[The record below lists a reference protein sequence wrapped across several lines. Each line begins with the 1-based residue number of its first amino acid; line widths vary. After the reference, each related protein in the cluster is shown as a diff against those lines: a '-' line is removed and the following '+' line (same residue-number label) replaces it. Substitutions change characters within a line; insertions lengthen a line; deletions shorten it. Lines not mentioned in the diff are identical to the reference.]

1 MFFSSTCC
9 RLQRN
14 FSASRI
20 LKASKSQDFRLTTSQ
35 AASKH
40 NNCDFSERISL
51 AIGVDGGQ
59 QIRGRLGSFLVLWN
73 LFRINI
79 DYQKKKNKKN
89 MPRKSQG
96 EKDKEKKEADQQRQ
110 VTSYFKTVSVA
121 GDKPSNVNLLKR
133 PRDNPSRGSPSE
145 ENHYQNKRTR
155 GRSIKRTKRRRKRT
169 NAVKI
174 PQDH

>member
-1 MFFSSTCC
+1 MVTFWFSGF
-9 RLQRN
+9 QN
-14 FSASRI
+14 
-20 LKASKSQDFRLTTSQ
+20 
-35 AASKH
+35 
-40 NNCDFSERISL
+40 
-51 AIGVDGGQ
+51 
-59 QIRGRLGSFLVLWN
+59 
-73 LFRINI
+73 
-79 DYQKKKNKKN
+79 KKNKKN

-133 PRDNPSRGSPSE
+133 PRDNSSGGS
-145 ENHYQNKRTR
+145 NRTITKIRKRKRTR